1 MPSTPPAPIARPVS
15 PPEPTPKGP
24 RQPMT
29 PSPILRLA
37 PLRELANTAPG
48 TAGTALSQMLG
59 RSVDISVPNAFV
71 LPLAE
76 AVEAVGP
83 PEEDVTGVVIPLAGD
98 MDAVVLLVFPVAGA
112 GSLAGMLGV
121 EPGTEDAVSALS
133 EIGNI
138 LSASY
143 IGSLG
148 AMTGLELDLTPPQT
162 VTDMLAAIVATVL
175 ASRSA
180 GSDTA
185 LILDSELR
193 VEGEQCSLSFLLLPE
208 AGGVG
213 EILSRMGVE
222 A

>member
-1 MPSTPPAPIARPVS
+1 MSTFTTMQLDA
-15 PPEPTPKGP
+15 
-24 RQPMT
+24 
-29 PSPILRLA
+29 
-37 PLRELANTAPG
+37 LRELANIGSG
-48 TAGTALSQMLG
+48 TAGTALSQLLG
-59 RSVDISVPNAFV
+59 RSVDISVPNALV

-83 PEEDVTGVVIPLAGD
+83 AEQEVTGVAIPLAGD
-98 MDAVVLLVFPVAGA
+98 MDAIVLLVFPTEDA
-112 GSLAGMLGV
+112 GSLAAMLGV
-121 EPGTEDAVSALS
+121 EPGTEDAVSALG

-143 IGSLG
+143 IGSLA

-175 ASRSA
+175 ASRSE
-180 GSDTA
+180 GTDTA

-208 AGGVG
+208 AGGVR

>member
-1 MPSTPPAPIARPVS
+1 
-15 PPEPTPKGP
+15 
-24 RQPMT
+24 MT
-29 PSPILRLA
+29 PFTSLQLDA
-37 PLRELANTAPG
+37 LRELANIGSG

-98 MDAVVLLVFPVAGA
+98 MDAIVLLVFPVADAATLCG
-112 GSLAGMLGV
+112 LLGV
-121 EPGTEDAVSALS
+121 EAGTDDAISALG

-138 LSASY
+138 LGASY

-148 AMTGLELDLTPPQT
+148 AMTGLDLDLTPPQT

-175 ASRSA
+175 ASRSEA
-180 GSDTA
+180 TDTA

-193 VEGEQCSLSFLLLPE
+193 VEGEHCSLSFLLLPA
-208 AGGVG
+208 AGGVR
-213 EILSRMGVE
+213 EILARMGVE

>member
-1 MPSTPPAPIARPVS
+1 MS
-15 PPEPTPKGP
+15 PFTTM
-24 RQPMT
+24 Q
-29 PSPILRLA
+29 LDA
-37 PLRELANTAPG
+37 LRELANIGSG

-83 PEEDVTGVVIPLAGD
+83 PEEAVTGVVIPLAGD
-98 MDAVVLLVFPVAGA
+98 MDAVVLLVFPVADA
-112 GSLAGMLGV
+112 GTLAGMLGV
-121 EPGTEDAVSALS
+121 EPGTEDAISALG

-138 LSASY
+138 LGASY

-175 ASRSA
+175 ASRA
-180 GSDTA
+180 EGSDTA

-208 AGGVG
+208 AGGVR

>member
-1 MPSTPPAPIARPVS
+1 MS
-15 PPEPTPKGP
+15 PFTTI
-24 RQPMT
+24 Q
-29 PSPILRLA
+29 LDA
-37 PLRELANTAPG
+37 LRELANIGSG
-48 TAGTALSQMLG
+48 TAGTALSQLLG
-59 RSVDISVPNAFV
+59 RSVDISVPNALV

-83 PEEDVTGVVIPLAGD
+83 AELEVTGVAIPLAGD
-98 MDAVVLLVFPVAGA
+98 MDAVVLLVFPTEDAGT
-112 GSLAGMLGV
+112 LCGMLGV
-121 EPGTEDAVSALS
+121 EAGTEDALSALG

-138 LSASY
+138 LGASY

-162 VTDMLAAIVATVL
+162 ATDMLAAIVATVL
-175 ASRSA
+175 ASRSEA
-180 GSDTA
+180 TDTA

-208 AGGVG
+208 AGGVR

>member
-1 MPSTPPAPIARPVS
+1 
-15 PPEPTPKGP
+15 
-24 RQPMT
+24 MT
-29 PSPILRLA
+29 PFTSLELDA
-37 PLRELANTAPG
+37 LRELANIGSG

-59 RSVDISVPNAFV
+59 RSVDISVPNALV

-83 PEEDVTGVVIPLAGD
+83 AEQEVTGVAIPLAGD
-98 MDAVVLLVFPVAGA
+98 MDAIVLLVFPTEDA
-112 GSLAGMLGV
+112 GSLAAMLGV

-143 IGSLG
+143 IGSLA

-175 ASRSA
+175 ASRA
-180 GSDTA
+180 EGTDTA

-208 AGGVG
+208 AGGVR
-213 EILSRMGVE
+213 EILARMGVE

>member
-1 MPSTPPAPIARPVS
+1 MSTFTTLQLDA
-15 PPEPTPKGP
+15 
-24 RQPMT
+24 
-29 PSPILRLA
+29 
-37 PLRELANTAPG
+37 LRELANIGSG
-48 TAGTALSQMLG
+48 TAGTALSQLLG
-59 RSVDISVPNAFV
+59 RSVDISVPNALV

-83 PEEDVTGVVIPLAGD
+83 AELEVTGVAIPLAGD
-98 MDAVVLLVFPVAGA
+98 MDAVVLLVFPTEDAGT
-112 GSLAGMLGV
+112 LCGMLGV
-121 EPGTEDAVSALS
+121 EAGTEDALSALG

-138 LSASY
+138 LGASY

-175 ASRSA
+175 ASRSEA
-180 GSDTA
+180 TDTA

-193 VEGEQCSLSFLLLPE
+193 VEGEECSLSFLLLPE
-208 AGGVG
+208 AGGVR

>member
-1 MPSTPPAPIARPVS
+1 
-15 PPEPTPKGP
+15 
-24 RQPMT
+24 MT
-29 PSPILRLA
+29 TLSSLQLDA
-37 PLRELANTAPG
+37 LRELANIGSG

-83 PEEDVTGVVIPLAGD
+83 GEQEVTGVAIPLAGD
-98 MDAVVLLVFPVAGA
+98 MDAIVLLVFPVDDAA
-112 GSLAGMLGV
+112 ALCGMLGV
-121 EPGTEDAVSALS
+121 EAGTEDAVSALG

-143 IGSLG
+143 ITSLG
-148 AMTGLELDLTPPQT
+148 AMTGLDLDLTPPQT

-175 ASRSA
+175 ATRA
-180 GSDTA
+180 DATDVA

-193 VEGEQCSLSFLLLPE
+193 VEGEECSLSFLLLPE
-208 AGGVG
+208 PGGVS
-213 EILSRMGVE
+213 EILTRMGVE

>member
-1 MPSTPPAPIARPVS
+1 MS
-15 PPEPTPKGP
+15 PFTTL
-24 RQPMT
+24 Q
-29 PSPILRLA
+29 LDA
-37 PLRELANTAPG
+37 LRELANIGSG
-48 TAGTALSQMLG
+48 TARTALSQMLG

-71 LPLAE
+71 LPLAD
-76 AVEAVGP
+76 AVEAAGSP
-83 PEEDVTGVVIPLAGD
+83 DEDVTGVVIPLAGD
-98 MDAVVLLVFPVAGA
+98 MDAVVLLVFPVQDAGT
-112 GSLAGMLGV
+112 LAGMLGV

-143 IGSLG
+143 IASLG

-175 ASRSA
+175 ASRA
-180 GSDTA
+180 QGTDTA
-185 LILDSELR
+185 LILDSELQ

-208 AGGVG
+208 PGGVR

>member
-1 MPSTPPAPIARPVS
+1 
-15 PPEPTPKGP
+15 
-24 RQPMT
+24 MT
-29 PSPILRLA
+29 LSSLQLDA
-37 PLRELANTAPG
+37 LRELANIGSG

-59 RSVDISVPNAFV
+59 RSVDISVPNALV

-83 PEEDVTGVVIPLAGD
+83 PEQEVTGVAIPLAGD
-98 MDAVVLLVFPVAGA
+98 MDAIVLLVFPVQDGA
-112 GSLAGMLGV
+112 ALCGMLGV
-121 EPGTEDAVSALS
+121 EAGTEDAISALG

-143 IGSLG
+143 ITSLS

-175 ASRSA
+175 ASRA
-180 GSDTA
+180 NETDTA

-193 VEGEQCSLSFLLLPE
+193 VEGEECSLSFLLLPE
-208 AGGVG
+208 PGGVG
-213 EILSRMGVE
+213 EILARMGVE

>member
-1 MPSTPPAPIARPVS
+1 MTGIVLGIVGEMSGTVLLLVPPA
-15 PPEPTPKGP
+15 
-24 RQPMT
+24 
-29 PSPILRLA
+29 
-37 PLRELANTAPG
+37 
-48 TAGTALSQMLG
+48 
-59 RSVDISVPNAFV
+59 
-71 LPLAE
+71 
-76 AVEAVGP
+76 
-83 PEEDVTGVVIPLAGD
+83 
-98 MDAVVLLVFPVAGA
+98 DADKICR
-112 GSLAGMLGV
+112 MLGV
-121 EPGTEDAVSALS
+121 EPDDEFALSALG

-143 IGSLG
+143 IGSLN

-175 ASRSA
+175 ASRA
-180 GSDTA
+180 EGTDTA

-208 AGGVG
+208 AGGVR

>member
-1 MPSTPPAPIARPVS
+1 MSTFTTMQLDA
-15 PPEPTPKGP
+15 
-24 RQPMT
+24 
-29 PSPILRLA
+29 
-37 PLRELANTAPG
+37 LRELANIGSG
-48 TAGTALSQMLG
+48 TAGTALSQLLG

-83 PEEDVTGVVIPLAGD
+83 PEQEVTGVAIPLAGD
-98 MDAVVLLVFPVAGA
+98 MDAVVLLVFPVDDAA
-112 GSLAGMLGV
+112 TLAGMLGV

-162 VTDMLAAIVATVL
+162 VTDMLAAIVATLL
-175 ASRSA
+175 ASRA
-180 GSDTA
+180 ERTDTA

-208 AGGVG
+208 AGGVR

>member
-1 MPSTPPAPIARPVS
+1 MSTFTTMQLDA
-15 PPEPTPKGP
+15 
-24 RQPMT
+24 
-29 PSPILRLA
+29 
-37 PLRELANTAPG
+37 LRELANIGSG

-98 MDAVVLLVFPVAGA
+98 MDAVVLLVFPVQDAGT
-112 GSLAGMLGV
+112 LAAMLGV

-143 IGSLG
+143 IGSLA

-175 ASRSA
+175 ASRA
-180 GSDTA
+180 ETTETA
-185 LILDSELR
+185 LILDSELH
-193 VEGEQCSLSFLLLPE
+193 VEGEQCSLSFLLLPD
-208 AGGVG
+208 AGGVR